1 MPMAQRHLHSNFNT
15 ALLQGKIHSL
25 LKYDVTVIMSFSR
38 LPILAIHS
46 GAKIMSIF
54 FLSTTCIYIPLP
66 NIFKEMLIGS
76 PLTSFEKTWNLN
88 FM

>member
-1 MPMAQRHLHSNFNT
+1 MAQRHLHSNFNT

-46 GAKIMSIF
+46 GAKIMLIC
-54 FLSTTCIYIPLP
+54 FLSTTCIYIPLKT